1 MKKNML
7 GLLLGTLLT
16 VCAAGSVLAGSVTIE
31 DAKKKALEAVGI
43 DEKDVVF
50 GDCHEG
56 TDDGRAICEVEFFI
70 PGELKYD
77 FEIDAETGMILD
89 EDMDLW
95 EAEDDLELKQFMESQ
110 NAAEPSADKE
120 GFSLLQ
126 AKAIVLKDAGLKDI
140 DGTFIKEKKDLDDGI
155 EKYEI
160 EFRTSDGVEY
170 EYEIDAVTGKI
181 LEKDVERD

>member
-1 MKKNML
+1 MKKHVIGIFMGTML
-7 GLLLGTLLT
+7 
-16 VCAAGSVLAGSVTIE
+16 VICAAGSVLADSVTID
-31 DAKKKALEAVGI
+31 DAKKASLQAVGI

-50 GDCHEG
+50 GDCHED
-56 TDDGRAICEVEFFI
+56 TDDGRTIYEIEIFI

-77 FEIDAETGMILD
+77 FDIDAETGSILD

-95 EAEDDLELKQFMESQ
+95 EAEDDYELEQFMATEDMTELS
-110 NAAEPSADKE
+110 EDRG

-126 AKAIVLKDAGLKDI
+126 AKAIFLKDAGLKDT
-140 DGTFIKEKKDLDDGI
+140 DGTFSKAKKDMDDGI

-170 EYEIDAVTGKI
+170 EYEIDAATGTI
-181 LEKDVERD
+181 LEKDVDND